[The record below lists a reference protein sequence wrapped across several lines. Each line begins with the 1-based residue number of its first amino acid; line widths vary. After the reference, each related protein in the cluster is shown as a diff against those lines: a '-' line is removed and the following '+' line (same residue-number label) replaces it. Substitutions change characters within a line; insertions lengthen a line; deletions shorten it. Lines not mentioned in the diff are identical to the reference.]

1 MAYSA
6 IKEFDTRHISCTSAL
21 PKLNYKLSSTHVP
34 PLICHMS
41 NSVLCLGDTNLVL
54 KIWEHLQSADINY
67 GYRKTSVGGR
77 QQFII
82 RDLAFSSLASH
93 VTNSHRPPN
102 STPSATFHPSGGS
115 FYSCLLPGLQMYTK
129 MSVGIRISGMENGAK
144 YLFYDL
150 HVLFEWHSD
159 TSINFKCLST
169 KSRGLSLCL
178 LVQCTS

>member
-1 MAYSA
+1 MAYSP

-54 KIWEHLQSADINY
+54 KIWGHLQSADINY

-82 RDLAFSSLASH
+82 RDLAFSSLANH

-102 STPSATFHPSGGS
+102 STPSATFHPSGA
-115 FYSCLLPGLQMYTK
+115 FILVYCRDCKCTLKCLLAFAFLVWKTEQNIYFMTYTCCL
-129 MSVGIRISGMENGAK
+129 NGTA
-144 YLFYDL
+144 
-150 HVLFEWHSD
+150 
-159 TSINFKCLST
+159 IPP
-169 KSRGLSLCL
+169 
-178 LVQCTS
+178 